1 MVYLFASGKK
11 VFQWF
16 TVWKKVQSGHI
27 ARTSTYEGRHV
38 STDND
43 LVSFNTVK
51 SLRSAKSDHML
62 YYSSKFH
69 LTSEQNLSS

>member
-1 MVYLFASGKK
+1 MFYLFASGKK

-16 TVWKKVQSGHI
+16 TVWEKVQSIHI
-27 ARTSTYEGRHV
+27 ARTSTYEGGHV

-43 LVSFNTVK
+43 LVSLNTLE